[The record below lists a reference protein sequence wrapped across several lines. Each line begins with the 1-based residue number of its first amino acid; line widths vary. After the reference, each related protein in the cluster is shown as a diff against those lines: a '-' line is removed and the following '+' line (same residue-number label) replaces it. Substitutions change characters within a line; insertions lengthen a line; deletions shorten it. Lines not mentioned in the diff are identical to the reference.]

1 MIGSRNNYLEGTV
14 SLGLGLLIDVL
25 FKSKNHADLG
35 SRMQDQIAL
44 PKGISFSDILR
55 VTVQSSRQEECPS
68 DRDLKQKQRTPLP
81 FQGDAEDLPPL
92 AWTLIWRGTY
102 SSIFGWR
109 ISDILRFWGYIMWD
123 AARLEYTGAKEL
135 LAQQWEGR
143 WEDMDP
149 RDD

>member
-25 FKSKNHADLG
+25 FKSKNHADLV

-44 PKGISFSDILR
+44 PKGFSFPDILR

-102 SSIFGWR
+102 SSIFGWC